1 MVAALEQCPRDGVPP
16 NPGGWL
22 MLTAEHR
29 AIDLV
34 RRYRTFAFELEPL
47 GRDLVVDALVAA
59 GALDTYPLRYAVRGD
74 LLAQLGRNQQ
84 ARAGFT
90 RAAELT
96 GNTSEQTL
104 LRGRAAAC
112 ADADQAV
119 PGASP

>member
-1 MVAALEQCPRDGVPP
+1 MSGQRSADSAR
-16 NPGGWL
+16 
-22 MLTAEHR
+22 R
-29 AIDLV
+29 AVETVTQMEWIWCGAT
-34 RRYRTFAFELEPL
+34 RTFARELELP
-47 GRDLVVDALVAA
+47 GRDIVVDALVAA

-84 ARAGFT
+84 ARAEFT

-112 ADADQAV
+112 ADADQDV

>member
-1 MVAALEQCPRDGVPP
+1 M
-16 NPGGWL
+16 
-22 MLTAEHR
+22 
-29 AIDLV
+29 
-34 RRYRTFAFELEPL
+34 RRNRTFARELELL

-59 GALDTYPLRYAVRGD
+59 GALDIYPLRPAGP
-74 LLAQLGRNQQ
+74 NQQ
-84 ARAGFT
+84 ARAEFT